1 MARCRERAKLEDG
14 LRLSLPKLMRDGFL
28 KRGERIPPRVLRW
41 VWTHANE
48 EAASLVLSGSME
60 GHAEGWLRLHSNWID
75 QYIELRARPRQF
87 GGSQW
92 YFLCPYTG
100 RDALVLWRPPGAD
113 RFAARQRWGRQVAY
127 GSQFETPHE
136 RALSQ
141 AHRIRTR
148 VGGPFWAPLDMP
160 FPPKPKG
167 MRWAT
172 YERIAGRCERYEAI
186 CEARLSGLMGRL
198 LAR

>member
-1 MARCRERAKLEDG
+1 MARWRERVRLEDG
-14 LRLSLPKLMRDGFL
+14 FRLSLPQLMRDGFL
-28 KRGERIPPRVLRW
+28 RRGEPVGRRVLRW
-41 VWTHANE
+41 VWTGTNE
-48 EAASLVLSGSME
+48 EAASVILTGSLEGVSHGWIRLSSGK
-60 GHAEGWLRLHSNWID
+60 LD
-75 QYIELRARPRQF
+75 QRIELGTRPRQF

-113 RFAARQRWGRQVAY
+113 GFAARQRWRRQVAY
-127 GSQFETPHE
+127 GSQFEPPYE
-136 RALSQ
+136 RALCQ
-141 AHRIRTR
+141 ARKIRARI
-148 VGGPFWAPLDMP
+148 GGRGWESLDDF

-172 YERIAGRCERYEAI
+172 YDRAAKRCEGYEATVD
-186 CEARLSGLMGRL
+186 ARLAGLMGRL

>member
-1 MARCRERAKLEDG
+1 MARGRERVRLEDG
-14 LRLSLPKLMRDGFL
+14 LRLSLPKLIRDGFL
-28 KRGERIPPRVLRW
+28 RRGEYTAPRVLRW
-41 VWTHANE
+41 LWSYTDE
-48 EAASLVLSGSME
+48 EAARLVFSGNLE
-60 GHAEGWLRLHSNWID
+60 GQNYGWIRLQADSID
-75 QYIELRARPRQF
+75 QRIDLRTRPRQF

-92 YFLCPYTG
+92 YFNCPSTG

-127 GSQFETPHE
+127 GSQFETPHD
-136 RALSQ
+136 RALSN

-148 VGGPFWAPLDMP
+148 IGGAFWAPLDLP

-172 YERIAGRCERYEAI
+172 YDRIAQRCEGYEATVD
-186 CEARLSGLMGRL
+186 ARLVGVMGQL